1 MGQILVRNLSDRAI
15 ANLKTVAKARGRS
28 LQGEVKEILE
38 AAGRST
44 PEQTLAEADRIRA
57 LVKGRNMPDSVLLI
71 REDRD
76 R

>member
-1 MGQILVRNLSDRAI
+1 MGQILVRNVSDRAI

-28 LQGEVKEILE
+28 LQSEVREILE
-38 AAGRST
+38 TAGGRT
-44 PEQTLAEADRIRA
+44 HGEALAEIDRIRA
-57 LVKGRNMPDSVLLI
+57 LLKGRTMADSLSLL

>member
-15 ANLKTVAKARGRS
+15 ANLKSVAKARGRS
-28 LQGEVKEILE
+28 LQSEVRDILE
-38 AAGRST
+38 TAG
-44 PEQTLAEADRIRA
+44 QTTHEDALAEIDRIRA
-57 LVKGRNMPDSVLLI
+57 LLKGRKMTDSLALL